1 MSDTLSSQI
10 SRDASGRFTLSFPE
24 SEGDQVDQDEER
36 CEVTFEGE
44 TRELRFHD
52 YAEIYAI
59 PGLYEQLFYEE
70 LECASPRVV
79 CEALGRELAA
89 RGRAPETLRVLDVGA
104 GNGMVGE
111 RLRELGA
118 SVVVGADI
126 LPEAAAAARRDRPD
140 VYDDYLVADL
150 TDLDAEES
158 DRLSDPDFNCLVT
171 VAALGFGD
179 IPPEAFTVAF
189 NHVRPGALVALTIKE
204 DFLGDG
210 DGSGFSRLVE
220 QALADGA
227 LKVLARRRYRHR
239 LSMTGEPLHYVAVVA
254 EKARDL

>member
-1 MSDTLSSQI
+1 MSDTTLTRT
-10 SRDASGRFTLSFPE
+10 SRNSSGRFVLRFPQ
-24 SEGDQVDQDEER
+24 SDGDQVEQDEER
-36 CEVTFEGE
+36 CEVTVDGG

-52 YAEIYAI
+52 YAEIYEI
-59 PGLYEQLFYEE
+59 PGLYEHLFYEE

-79 CEALGRELAA
+79 CDALGRELAA
-89 RGRAPETLRVLDVGA
+89 RELAPETLRVFDVGA

-126 LPEAAAAARRDRPD
+126 LPEAAAAAERDRPG

-150 TDLDAEES
+150 TELDDEES
-158 DRLSDPDFNCLVT
+158 ARLSEPDLNCLVT

-220 QALADGA
+220 QAVADGA
-227 LKVLARRRYRHR
+227 LKVLGRQRYRHR